1 MTLDLTNDEANN
13 LLQLLDVAVKAAG
26 LQAAQVAL
34 PIAIKIQQAAQK
46 PAEEVSS
53 G

>member
-1 MTLDLTNDEANN
+1 MTLDLTETEAQN

-34 PIAIKIQQAAQK
+34 PIAAKIQQAASKEQ
-46 PAEEVSS
+46 SN

>member
-1 MTLDLTNDEANN
+1 MTLDLTEAEAQN
-13 LLQLLDVAVKAAG
+13 LLQLLDVATKAAG

-34 PIAIKIQQAAQK
+34 PIAAKIQQAAQAAAK
-46 PAEEVSS
+46 ETPN